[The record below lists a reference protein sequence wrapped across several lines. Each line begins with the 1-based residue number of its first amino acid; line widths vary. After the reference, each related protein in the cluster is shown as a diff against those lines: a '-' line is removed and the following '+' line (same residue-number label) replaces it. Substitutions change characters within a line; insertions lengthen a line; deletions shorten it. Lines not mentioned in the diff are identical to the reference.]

1 MPAKRRQMLLG
12 AMAALTAEG
21 TSKGAQT
28 APWPWNDGASPAVP
42 GNIFGA
48 NAVLGHR
55 LRTGDFPE
63 PSSVEKQNVV
73 IVGGGIAGLSA
84 AWRLARRGI
93 AFTLVELEREV
104 GGNASSGRNAVSA
117 FPWGAHY
124 VPRLTRESV
133 HTAALFEEL
142 GIITGRGANGD
153 PIYNEFYL
161 CADPRERLYAYGR
174 WQEDLLPSIGV
185 TPEDQRQY
193 DAFFAAMDEFR
204 SRRGADGHKAFAIPM
219 EFSSIDPGLLAL
231 DRISMAEW
239 MRARGWTA
247 QPLTWYVDYCCRDDY
262 GAHSTEISAWA
273 GIHYFAARDGKA
285 AEDDT
290 PTVLTWPEG
299 NGWIVGQLKHS
310 LADHLRCVSPAW
322 RVTTLA
328 DGVAV
333 DVFDPV
339 ANRSHRLLARA
350 VILAVPHFVADVLL
364 SRVPDEAR
372 SYSPWMVA
380 NVTTSKMPAGIGMRL
395 CWDNVVYDS
404 RSLGYVVAT
413 HQTLRQVPARTVL
426 TYYWPLCDLP
436 PADAR
441 REALAR
447 SLPEWQA
454 MVLDELLRVH
464 PELRGAIESV
474 DVWLWG
480 HGMIRPTPG
489 YIWGPARAA
498 ARAQT
503 APVFFAHSDMSGLS
517 IFEEANYRG
526 VTAADA
532 LVEFLGA

>member
-1 MPAKRRQMLLG
+1 MRPKRRQLLAAMVGLAAGG
-12 AMAALTAEG
+12 AVRDEQAALWPWG
-21 TSKGAQT
+21 TSV
-28 APWPWNDGASPAVP
+28 SPAVP
-42 GNIFGA
+42 GGIMGA
-48 NAVLGHR
+48 DAILGHR

-63 PSSVEKQNVV
+63 PSTLTHQDVV

-84 AWRLARRGI
+84 AWRLARQDI
-93 AFTLVELEREV
+93 AFTLVELEHQV
-104 GGNASSGRNAVSA
+104 GGNAASGRNAVSA
-117 FPWGAHY
+117 FPFGAHY

-133 HTAALFEEL
+133 HAAALFEEL

-153 PIYNEFYL
+153 PVYNEFYL

-185 TPEDQRQY
+185 TQEDQRQY
-193 DAFFAAMDEFR
+193 DAFFAAIDGFR
-204 SRRGADGHKAFAIPM
+204 SRRGGDGHKAFAIPM
-219 EFSSIDPGLLAL
+219 EFSSTEPDLLAL

-239 MRARGWTA
+239 MRTQGWA
-247 QPLTWYVDYCCRDDY
+247 SRPLTWYVDYCCRDDY
-262 GAHSTEISAWA
+262 GAHAADISAWA
-273 GIHYFAARDGKA
+273 GIHYFAARDGKG

-299 NGWIVGQLKHS
+299 NGWIVGQLKQR
-310 LADHLRCVSPAW
+310 LADHLRCACPAW
-322 RVTTLA
+322 RVTVLA

-333 DVFDPV
+333 DVFDP
-339 ANRSHRLLARA
+339 ATNRSHRLHARA
-350 VILAVPHFVADVLL
+350 IILAVPHFVADVLL
-364 SRVPDEAR
+364 NRTPDEAR

-380 NVTTSKMPAGIGMRL
+380 NVTTSKMPAGTGMRL

-413 HQTLRQVPARTVL
+413 HQTLQRVPARTVL

-464 PELRGAIESV
+464 PELRGAIANI

-498 ARAQT
+498 ACVQKP
-503 APVFFAHSDMSGLS
+503 PVFFAHSDMSGLS

-526 VTAADA
+526 VIAADA
-532 LVEFLGA
+532 LAEYLGA